1 MKRHRKYLHLVACEV
16 YEDRFGSLVVLADKH
31 GLWSISSKS
40 GYIQSESEIDYFW
53 EQCLGKTTRSLK
65 GTKEM
70 ISRGYHQEV
79 WIDEEYLEAI
89 IGFTCEQ

>member
-1 MKRHRKYLHLVACEV
+1 MKRHRKYLHLVACEI
-16 YEDRFGSLVVLADKH
+16 YEDRFGSLVVLADKQR
-31 GLWSISSKS
+31 GLFRYC
-40 GYIQSESEIDYFW
+40 GYIQFESEIDSFW
-53 EQCLGKTTRSLK
+53 EQCLGKTTKSLK

-89 IGFTCEQ
+89 LGFTCEQ

>member
-16 YEDRFGSLVVLADKH
+16 YEDQFGSLVVLADKQ
-31 GLWSISSKS
+31 S
-40 GYIQSESEIDYFW
+40 GYIQFESEIDYFW

-89 IGFTCEQ
+89 MGFTCEQ